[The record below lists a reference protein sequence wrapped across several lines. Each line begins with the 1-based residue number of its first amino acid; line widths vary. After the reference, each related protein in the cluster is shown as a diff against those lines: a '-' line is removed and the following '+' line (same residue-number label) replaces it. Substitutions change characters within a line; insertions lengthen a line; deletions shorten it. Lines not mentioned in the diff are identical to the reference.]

1 MRTFLKISILLS
13 ACLVACTQLPSANKN
28 RVDSLNQQGIAYR
41 QQGKFVEAEQA
52 YQQALAIDDQYANA
66 WLNLGILYDLYRP
79 DAIKARQAYEKFQS
93 LQATPDKDVAAWIKA
108 LSVAKQ
114 ESLSKPEAP

>member
-1 MRTFLKISILLS
+1 MLTFLKISILLVC
-13 ACLVACTQLPSANKN
+13 CLVACTQLPSANKS
-28 RVDSLNQQGIAYR
+28 RLDSLNQQGIAYR

-79 DAIKARQAYEKFQS
+79 DAIKARQAYEKFQK

-108 LSVAKQ
+108 LSVPKQ
-114 ESLSKPEAP
+114 ESLPKPEAP